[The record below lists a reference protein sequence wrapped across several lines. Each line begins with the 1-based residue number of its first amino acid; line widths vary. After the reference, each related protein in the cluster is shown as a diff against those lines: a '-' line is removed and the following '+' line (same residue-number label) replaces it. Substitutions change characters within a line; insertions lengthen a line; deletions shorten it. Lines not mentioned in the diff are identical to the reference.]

1 MLGRIMA
8 VSAEHEAELTRGLE
22 PAQRTILIE
31 LLRDVAARQ
40 GLIEG
45 VHPGF
50 AEPEADQTRSE
61 ASDRKRRPG

>member
-8 VSAEHEAELTRGLE
+8 VSAEHEAELMQGLG
-22 PAQRTILIE
+22 PAQRGALVE
-31 LLRDVAARQ
+31 LLGDVAARQ

-50 AEPEADQTRSE
+50 AEPEADQTRSQS
-61 ASDRKRRPG
+61 ARHRPRA

>member
-8 VSAEHEAELTRGLE
+8 VSAEHEAALTRGLE
-22 PAQRTILIE
+22 PAQRAVLIE
-31 LLRDVAARQ
+31 LLRDVAVRQ

-50 AEPEADQTRSE
+50 AEPEADQTRTE
-61 ASDRKRRPG
+61 ASDRKRRPA